1 MPQPRVIN
9 GLAVSPGLAFGPVHV
24 VRAARDSVPTWVVP
38 AQEVDGEVRRLFEA
52 IEVARVEFRRRQEI
66 VAREAGAKDAEIFAV
81 HRLVLQDPDALG
93 RLEERIR
100 NERIN
105 AEAALQVFIE
115 DLEASLGDRL
125 RGGIARNYT
134 ADLTDPWRGV
144 LDCLLRDERAHVLEQ
159 AERVV
164 LAAEELT
171 PQVVTLVER
180 SRILAI
186 ICTTGAR
193 YSHGGVLARAFGL
206 PCVVGLPNLLGRL
219 EQGMMVTVD
228 GLRGAVQLRPEAD
241 DLAQFEELQRQSYAK
256 SRVLVEQADQ
266 PAVTPD
272 GERLLMMVN
281 VESLMDFDMFD
292 PHHTDGIGLLRTE
305 FLYMER
311 SEFPSEEEQFRLY
324 RRAFE
329 RMDGRPVTLRT
340 LDIGADK
347 NLSYFKT
354 PSERNPALGW
364 RGTRL
369 MLDWQDL
376 LRVQLR
382 AMLRAGAGYDLRI
395 LLPMIS
401 SLEEIRR
408 VHEIFLCVREDLL
421 GQGYEVNDDVPVGV
435 MVEVPSLLFVMR
447 EVCGAV
453 DFVSVGTND
462 LVQYLLAADRDNPK
476 VAHYYEPQH
485 PAVLQALRHVAEVS
499 QELGKPCSVCG
510 DLADDPVMA
519 LLLMGL
525 GYESVS
531 VAPHFVPEIKLAVRM
546 TRAEDAGAFAREAL
560 ACSDIACVR
569 AALEG
574 MRQRLSEAG

>member
-1 MPQPRVIN
+1 MSQPRLIN

-24 VRAARDSVPTWVVP
+24 VRATFDVVPTWVVP
-38 AQEVDGEVRRLFEA
+38 TRNLDAEVDRLFGA
-52 IEVARVEFRRRQEI
+52 VEQAGEEFKRRQEI
-66 VAREAGAKDAEIFAV
+66 VAKEAGAKDAEIFAV
-81 HRLVLQDPDALG
+81 HRLVLQDQDSRG
-93 RLEERIR
+93 RLEARVR

-105 AEAALQVFIE
+105 AESALQGFIE
-115 DLEASLGDRL
+115 DLESSLGDRL
-125 RGGIARNYT
+125 QGGIARNYT

-159 AERVV
+159 ADQVV
-164 LAAEELT
+164 LAAAELT
-171 PQVVTLVER
+171 PQVVTLIER
-180 SRILAI
+180 RSILAI

-193 YSHGGVLARAFGL
+193 FSHGGVLARAFGL

-219 EQGMMVTVD
+219 EQGMIVTVD
-228 GLRGAVQLRPEAD
+228 GLRGAVQLRPEPE
-241 DLAQFEELQRQSYAK
+241 DLAQFEELQLQSRAK
-256 SRVLVEQADQ
+256 SQVLVEQAAQ

-272 GERLLMMVN
+272 GQRLLMMVN

-340 LDIGADK
+340 LDVGADK
-347 NLSYFKT
+347 SLSYFKT
-354 PSERNPALGW
+354 PNEPNPALGW

-369 MLDWQDL
+369 LLDWQDL

-382 AMLRAGAGYDLRI
+382 AMLRAGAGYDLRV

-408 VHEIFLCVREDLL
+408 VREIFLCVREDLL
-421 GQGYEVNDDVPVGV
+421 GQGYEVNADVPVGV
-435 MVEVPSLLFVMR
+435 MVEVPSLLFVLKD
-447 EVCGAV
+447 VCAEV

-476 VAHYYEPQH
+476 VAHYYEPRH
-485 PAVLQALRHVAEVS
+485 PAVWQALRLVADVS
-499 QELGKPCSVCG
+499 QEVGKPCSVCG

-531 VAPHFVPEIKLAVRM
+531 VAPHFIPEVKFAVRR
-546 TRAEDAGAFAREAL
+546 TRAEDAGARVREAL
-560 ACSDIACVR
+560 AQNDVAGVSGVIDA
-569 AALEG
+569 
-574 MRQRLSEAG
+574 MRRRLAE